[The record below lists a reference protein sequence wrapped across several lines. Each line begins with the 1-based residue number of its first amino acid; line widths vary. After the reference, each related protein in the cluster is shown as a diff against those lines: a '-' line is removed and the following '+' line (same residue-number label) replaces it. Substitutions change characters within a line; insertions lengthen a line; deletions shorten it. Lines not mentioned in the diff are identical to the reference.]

1 MGVDQES
8 SALQETESSTEA
20 GKVFRYDCGWIGC
33 DEMPVI
39 VRRQF
44 QQVEVGDVVEF
55 IVREASSKEDTP
67 PFCRM
72 LGHRILA
79 VEPQEE
85 EGAVLI
91 RVERSR

>member
-8 SALQETESSTEA
+8 SALQETEASTEA
-20 GKVFRYDCGWIGC
+20 GKVLRYDCGWIGC